1 MQLQELEAKIE
12 EECQGIR
19 NLRATLEGGN
29 ERRGTRA
36 REAGRVARARIN
48 ANDDVDNPLDL
59 PTASQKLIIV
69 VALLRTMPE
78 PATPEG

>member
-1 MQLQELEAKIE
+1 MQLQELEAKIK

-19 NLRATLEGGN
+19 NLRAMLEGGN